1 MALDIT
7 FAGAASKEAISLLE
21 QLLDGTVHFMR
32 QGALIGMAVILKQQ
46 DAISCPKSAEFCE
59 RCLRITSWD
68 MLTRKREGEKQKF
81 ETAILTITAQNRKKE
96 LEKKNGGVKTKKNS
110 HMSVEKEQVSQ
121 CFRIRLVYCG
131 HCSAFSCYQRT
142 VDSIQL
148 NHFVHGGV
156 FDFYD
161 CRPDEKI
168 QLYDSVLTGSA
179 GEDS

>member
-7 FAGAASKEAISLLE
+7 FAGTASKEAISLLE
-21 QLLDGTVHFMR
+21 QLLDGAVHVMR

-59 RCLRITSWD
+59 RCLRITSGE

-110 HMSVEKEQVSQ
+110 HMSVEKK
-121 CFRIRLVYCG
+121 
-131 HCSAFSCYQRT
+131 QRT

-148 NHFVHGGV
+148 NHIVHGGV

-179 GEDS
+179 GEGS